1 MILVIGG
8 SFQGKKEFAQRTF
21 SPSGEAAWCDGAFA
35 SWEEIME
42 SSYICSLHL
51 FVKRLL
57 AGEVSPVLA
66 GEVSPGEIDK
76 GDIRPAEKNMGSVS
90 FWEEEGQALL
100 LEKLAAGLSDPSF
113 SRILVTDEVG
123 CGIVPFHR
131 EERLWREASGRLN
144 CRIAAAA
151 DQVWRVC
158 CGMGTQIK

>member
-1 MILVIGG
+1 
-8 SFQGKKEFAQRTF
+8 
-21 SPSGEAAWCDGAFA
+21 
-35 SWEEIME
+35 ME

-51 FVKRLL
+51 FVKRL
-57 AGEVSPVLA
+57 LA

-100 LEKLAAGLSDPSF
+100 LEKLAAGLSAPSF

>member
-21 SPSGEAAWCDGAFA
+21 SPSGEAAWCDGVFA

-57 AGEVSPVLA
+57 AGEVSP
-66 GEVSPGEIDK
+66 GEIDK
-76 GDIRPAEKNMGSVS
+76 RDIRPAEKNMGSVS
-90 FWEEEGQALL
+90 FCEEEGQALL

-144 CRIAAAA
+144 CHIAAVA
-151 DQVWRVC
+151 DQVWRVY

>member
-21 SPSGEAAWCDGAFA
+21 SPSGEASWCDGAFA

-42 SSYICSLHL
+42 SPYICSLHL

-57 AGEVSPVLA
+57 AGEVSP
-66 GEVSPGEIDK
+66 GEIDK
-76 GDIRPAEKNMGSVS
+76 DIRPAEKNMGSVS
-90 FWEEEGQALL
+90 FCEEEGQALL
-100 LEKLAAGLSDPSF
+100 LEKLAAGLSDPSC

>member
-66 GEVSPGEIDK
+66 GEISPGEIDK
-76 GDIRPAEKNMGSVS
+76 RDIRPAEKNMGSVS
-90 FWEEEGQALL
+90 FCEEEGQALL
-100 LEKLAAGLSDPSF
+100 LKKLAAGLSDPSF

-158 CGMGTQIK
+158 CGIGTQIK

>member
-57 AGEVSPVLA
+57 AGEVRPVLA

-76 GDIRPAEKNMGSVS
+76 RGIRPAEKNMGSVS
-90 FWEEEGQALL
+90 FCEEEGQALL